1 MGNWEASDGNK
12 STWGIGID
20 GPFKIR
26 WWYDMIWYDI
36 IWYDMCFCC
45 KRLRVSRGY
54 APLPFPSES
63 LTTFVRFV
71 RSVLPSPYAPML
83 EYSPAFIAK
92 MTQYFCGKYIYKY
105 IFWHE
110 NIKMQMPINMVNTS
124 LMTWE
129 FWHLF
134 TCFLS
139 NMNMH
144 QKHAQINPE
153 TFCHVLET
161 KSPKAFQRQPLHIFA
176 PYYYLPGNELLQ
188 VTPKF
193 SSKNQLRA

>member
-1 MGNWEASDGNK
+1 M
-12 STWGIGID
+12 
-20 GPFKIR
+20 R
-26 WWYDMIWYDI
+26 
-36 IWYDMCFCC
+36 FCC
-45 KRLRVSRGY
+45 KRLHVSRGY
-54 APLPFPSES
+54 APLHFLAECHSLRNLWQPLFALFDRSYHPHLLRCWNIHQHSLPKWPSI
-63 LTTFVRFV
+63 FVV
-71 RSVLPSPYAPML
+71 NIYD
-83 EYSPAFIAK
+83 
-92 MTQYFCGKYIYKY
+92 YICIYYKY

-110 NIKMQMPINMVNTS
+110 HIKMQMPINMVNTS

-134 TCFLS
+134 TRFLP

-153 TFCHVLET
+153 PFCHVLES
-161 KSPKAFQRQPLHIFA
+161 KSPKTFQRQPLHIFA
-176 PYYYLPGNELLQ
+176 PYLPGNELLQ